1 MRGQAAK
8 RQWQLSGAGEDW
20 SERDSGMRTKAR
32 PKNPHVVAAF
42 FLPGGGVVA
51 IFMKLC
57 QPFGKMLP
65 CTWPF
70 LLDKHITLARPG
82 SSWQT
87 NLNLY

>member
-1 MRGQAAK
+1 MGGQATK
-8 RQWQLSGAGEDW
+8 REGHLSGAGEDG
-20 SERDSGMRTKAR
+20 SERDLGGAQESACSCGIS
-32 PKNPHVVAAF
+32 PFP
-42 FLPGGGVVA
+42 GGVVA